1 MGWKESQ
8 GLESCCLQEGL
19 WTLVTVGIF
28 ATPSEGWVSPKGAS
42 PWAWTVPG
50 RWRRGRGADGKSN
63 PPRPQTV
70 VSPSAS
76 RERAALGALAPSG
89 RGQRVRG
96 S

>member
-42 PWAWTVPG
+42 LWLRQCLAGGEAGEVLMVRATHPG
-50 RWRRGRGADGKSN
+50 
-63 PPRPQTV
+63 
-70 VSPSAS
+70 PS
-76 RERAALGALAPSG
+76 
-89 RGQRVRG
+89 QQ
-96 S
+96 